1 MQLLDFVEQVIR
13 FGLEKFGRYYSIY
26 RAQVM
31 RNDDPESRGRVQV
44 MVPQVG
50 HTESR
55 YPDRWVGPAQE
66 GAGANRGSFFPPEV
80 GDSVWVEFL
89 FGDPSTPGV
98 YHGGWYGYDEKA
110 QKSEAPVEFKYSNK
124 KPQRRG
130 IVTRMGHVLQFVDEP
145 GQEAVRLLW
154 HKPDPG
160 DDALKATGTSKSAD
174 RTKGGHSHLVF
185 ESNGDARITNM
196 NGALVHL
203 DAANHQIK
211 VVDEGGNSAT
221 LGPQSIVLLAKDGSS
236 VEIGGG
242 KFTVVAAQGG
252 TFAGSMFNLK
262 VGGVF
267 LGDAADSPAVR
278 GRDLMTWL
286 TQLLIWLG
294 THGHPAFGAPPAT
307 PPPVPPATILS
318 QKVKLA

>member
-1 MQLLDFVEQVIR
+1 MDIYGFVEQVVR
-13 FGLEKFGRYYSIY
+13 FGLEKFGRFYSVY
-26 RAQVM
+26 RGEVM
-31 RNDDPESRGRVQV
+31 RNDDPESRGRIQV

-50 HTESR
+50 HKAGS
-55 YPDRWVGPAQE
+55 YPDKWVGPE
-66 GAGANRGSFFPPEV
+66 MDGAGADRGTFFPPEV

-89 FGDPSTPGV
+89 FGDPSVPGV
-98 YHGGWYGYDEKA
+98 YYGGWYGYDEKT
-110 QKSEAPVEFKYSNK
+110 KKTEAPVEFKYSNK

-130 IVTRMGHVLQFVDEP
+130 FVTRMGHVLQFVDEP

-160 DDALKATGTSKSAD
+160 DAALTDVKKSAD

-196 NGALVHL
+196 NGAMVHL
-203 DAANHQIK
+203 DAANRQIK
-211 VVDEGGNSAT
+211 VVDDSGNSAT
-221 LGPQSIVLLAKDGSS
+221 VGPQSIVLLAKDGSS

-242 KFTVVAAQGG
+242 KFTVVATQGG
-252 TFAGSMFNLK
+252 TLAGASFNAK

-294 THGHPAFGAPPAT
+294 THTHPAPGSPPAA
-307 PPPVPPATILS
+307 PPPVPPATLLS